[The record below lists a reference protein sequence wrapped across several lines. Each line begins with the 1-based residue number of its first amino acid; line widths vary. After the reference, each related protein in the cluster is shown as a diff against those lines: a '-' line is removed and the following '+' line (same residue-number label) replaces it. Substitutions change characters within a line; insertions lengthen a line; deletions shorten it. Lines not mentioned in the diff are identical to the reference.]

1 MMGTELEALITGKIE
16 GREVGTRLRITAGYD
31 RLFCI
36 HFNLGKT
43 MQELAG
49 VPLQTLAGLLAFGFV
64 VAGLIHI
71 SGVGAGVLLVPSLMV
86 VFHLSPTGAV
96 ATASLFSV
104 LFRVGSVMSIW
115 KSGNLVWSAFRRFV
129 LFALPVAA
137 VSAALAGFIH
147 KFAPEAKPVID
158 SVVRALVVIA
168 CLIALTSLYS
178 DKLKAAMRKLGM
190 GGLASISGFFIGAS
204 GVGGGVLVV
213 PALLSLGTLTAS
225 QSVATS
231 GIISMVL
238 MSSSSLLYA
247 ISGAVAWVYLICM
260 LVGGYASLPF
270 AIKLQKRLSQKTLV
284 DIVAALIVVSL
295 NGLLIQWLF

>member
-1 MMGTELEALITGKIE
+1 MPSGI
-16 GREVGTRLRITAGYD
+16 
-31 RLFCI
+31 
-36 HFNLGKT
+36 
-43 MQELAG
+43 
-49 VPLQTLAGLLAFGFV
+49 TLAELLAFGFI

-71 SGVGAGVLLVPSLMV
+71 SGVGAGVLLVPSMMV
-86 VFHLSPTGAV
+86 VFHLSPTQAV

-104 LFRVGSVMSIW
+104 LFRVGSIMSIW
-115 KSGNLVWSAFRRFV
+115 KGGQLVWPAFRQFV

-137 VSAALAGFIH
+137 TSALLAGFVP
-147 KFAPEAKPVID
+147 KFIPEAKPVVD
-158 SVVRALVVIA
+158 SVVRTLVVIA

-178 DKLKAAMRKLGM
+178 DRLKAAMRKLGM

-231 GIISMVL
+231 SIISMML
-238 MSSSSLLYA
+238 MSASSSLYA
-247 ISGAVAWVYLICM
+247 ISGAVQWVYLACM
-260 LVGGYASLPF
+260 LVGGYASLPL
-270 AIKLQKRLSQKTLV
+270 AIKLQKRLSQKTLI

-295 NGLLIQWLF
+295 NGLLIQWFF

>member
-1 MMGTELEALITGKIE
+1 
-16 GREVGTRLRITAGYD
+16 
-31 RLFCI
+31 
-36 HFNLGKT
+36 
-43 MQELAG
+43 
-49 VPLQTLAGLLAFGFV
+49 
-64 VAGLIHI
+64 
-71 SGVGAGVLLVPSLMV
+71 VGAGVLLVPSLMV
-86 VFHLSPTGAV
+86 FFGLSPTQAV

-104 LFRVGSVMSIW
+104 LFRVGSLISIW
-115 KSGNLVWSAFRRFV
+115 KSGQLDWPAFRRFV

-137 VSAALAGFIH
+137 VSALLAGFIP
-147 KFAPEAKPVID
+147 KLVPESKSVID
-158 SVVRALVVIA
+158 SAVRSLVVVA

-231 GIISMVL
+231 SIISMVL
-238 MSSSSLLYA
+238 MSASSLLYA
-247 ISGAVAWVYLICM
+247 LSGAVQWLYLICM
-260 LVGGYASLPF
+260 LAGGYASLPL

-295 NGLLIQWLF
+295 NGLLIQWFW

>member
-1 MMGTELEALITGKIE
+1 
-16 GREVGTRLRITAGYD
+16 
-31 RLFCI
+31 
-36 HFNLGKT
+36 

-86 VFHLSPTGAV
+86 VFDLSPTSAV

-115 KSGNLVWSAFRRFV
+115 KSGHLVWPAFKQFV

-137 VSAALAGFIH
+137 ISAALAGFIP
-147 KFAPEAKPVID
+147 KYSPESKPVID
-158 SVVRALVVIA
+158 SVVRSLVVVA

-190 GGLASISGFFIGAS
+190 GGLATISGFFIGAS

-231 GIISMVL
+231 SIITMVL

-247 ISGAVAWVYLICM
+247 ISGAVAWVYLISM
-260 LVGGYASLPF
+260 LIGGYASLPL

>member
-1 MMGTELEALITGKIE
+1 MGIP
-16 GREVGTRLRITAGYD
+16 
-31 RLFCI
+31 
-36 HFNLGKT
+36 

-49 VPLQTLAGLLAFGFV
+49 VPLLTLLALLAFGFC

-86 VFHLSPTGAV
+86 FFDLAPTQAV

-115 KSGNLVWSAFRRFV
+115 KSGQLVWPAFRRFV
-129 LFALPVAA
+129 LFALPVATI
-137 VSAALAGFIH
+137 SASLAGFIP
-147 KFAPEAKPVID
+147 KFEPDAKPVID
-158 SVVRALVVIA
+158 SAIRGLVVVA
-168 CLIALTSLYS
+168 CLIALLSLYS
-178 DKLKAAMRKLGM
+178 GKLKAGMRKLGV
-190 GGLASISGFFIGAS
+190 GGLASVSGFFIGAS

-231 GIISMVL
+231 GIITMVL
-238 MSSSSLLYA
+238 MSASSLLYA
-247 ISGAVAWVYLICM
+247 LSGAVQWLYMLCM

-295 NGLLIQWLF
+295 NGLLIQWLL

>member
-1 MMGTELEALITGKIE
+1 
-16 GREVGTRLRITAGYD
+16 
-31 RLFCI
+31 
-36 HFNLGKT
+36 

-49 VPLQTLAGLLAFGFV
+49 VPLLTLAALLAFGFC

-86 VFHLSPTGAV
+86 FFKLSPTAAV

-115 KSGNLVWSAFRRFV
+115 KGGQLVWSAFRRFV

-137 VSAALAGFIH
+137 VSAALAGFIPQ
-147 KFAPEAKPVID
+147 FASDAKPAID
-158 SVVRALVVIA
+158 SAVRALVVIA
-168 CLIALTSLYS
+168 CLIALISLYS

-238 MSSSSLLYA
+238 MSASSLLYA
-247 ISGAVAWVYLICM
+247 ISGAVQWLYLICM
-260 LVGGYASLPF
+260 LVGGYASLPL